1 MTFLVD
7 RIVGSKSKSSNNPLL
22 LKILEIVLSKIA
34 KGSSVINQRL
44 LVKIQNNI
52 VDSLKQPKVSS

>member
-7 RIVGSKSKSSNNPLL
+7 RIVGRKSKSLNNPLL
-22 LKILEIVLSKIA
+22 LKILEVVLSKIA

-44 LVKIQNNI
+44 LVKTQNYV
-52 VDSLKQPKVSS
+52 VDSLKQQKVSC

>member
-7 RIVGSKSKSSNNPLL
+7 RIVGRKSKSSNNHL
-22 LKILEIVLSKIA
+22 LKILEVVLSKIA

-44 LVKIQNNI
+44 LVKAKNYI
-52 VDSLKQPKVSS
+52 VDSLKQPEASC

>member
-7 RIVGSKSKSSNNPLL
+7 RIVGRKSKSSNNPLL

-44 LVKIQNNI
+44 LVKIQNYI